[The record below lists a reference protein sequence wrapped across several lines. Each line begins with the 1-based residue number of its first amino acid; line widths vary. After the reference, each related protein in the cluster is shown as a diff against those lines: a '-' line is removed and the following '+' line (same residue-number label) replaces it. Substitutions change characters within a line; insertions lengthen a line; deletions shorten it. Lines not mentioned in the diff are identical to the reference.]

1 MMTGCFWDRSPLLG
15 QAIGQRP
22 VKLESVNQC
31 TVAGEGDLPLL
42 KELDECS

>member
-31 TVAGEGDLPLL
+31 TVAGEGGPAAV
-42 KELDECS
+42 KRVR